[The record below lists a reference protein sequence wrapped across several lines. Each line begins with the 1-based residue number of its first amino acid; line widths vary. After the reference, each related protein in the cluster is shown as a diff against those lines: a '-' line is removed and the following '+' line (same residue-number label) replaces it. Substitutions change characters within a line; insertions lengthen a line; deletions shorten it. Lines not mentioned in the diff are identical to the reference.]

1 MLLMESSPDTG
12 TQDSVRMTGSVEG
25 RLSTGALLL
34 RKENESILSRE
45 TPDTPWRRYI
55 NMYRQTSEPEFP
67 QASLK
72 KTEGTEGKPNR
83 ASFSFSDVYKASEET
98 PPVKSS
104 TVPNSCQSAKTW
116 RSFNE
121 CL

>member
-12 TQDSVRMTGSVEG
+12 TQDSVRMTGSVVG

-34 RKENESILSRE
+34 LKENESIPSRE

-72 KTEGTEGKPNR
+72 KLKARRESLTVRPFHFLTFTKPQKR
-83 ASFSFSDVYKASEET
+83 LLCKIKHSTKQL
-98 PPVKSS
+98 PVCKDME
-104 TVPNSCQSAKTW
+104 K
-116 RSFNE
+116 
-121 CL
+121 L